1 MVAAASPSITASTPD
16 DPIAWPV
23 LRVAAAA
30 TTALSRGFSCR
41 ITRRRRRLP
50 SSCRAERR
58 GDPSGPV
65 AFPSPGKEAPQPSLL
80 RFIGSVCSN
89 PCSKFRFFLR
99 FLARKGL
106 SRPITANE
114 STRREFMILPPPGF
128 VFYFFCT
135 HSVWTYKFLG
145 LRERGGYPARPCFL
159 LALALFCLVFND

>member
-80 RFIGSVCSN
+80 RFIGSVCSD

-106 SRPITANE
+106 SRPISANE
-114 STRREFMILPPPGF
+114 STRREFNDTPSTWDSFFIPF
-128 VFYFFCT
+128 VRTRCG
-135 HSVWTYKFLG
+135 HVNSWDSG
-145 LRERGGYPARPCFL
+145 SGGGIQPDPASC
-159 LALALFCLVFND
+159 